1 MRTAVQKMT
10 AGRATP
16 DRIALTSPLF
26 AYSAAGA
33 VSVVFWL
40 AVFKL
45 IAG

>member
-1 MRTAVQKMT
+1 MRTAVQKMIV
-10 AGRATP
+10 GRAKA

-26 AYSAAGA
+26 AYSAAAG
-33 VSVVFWL
+33 VSAAFWL